1 MCIWFP
7 GVLSQA
13 GKPENGDLAMTGFR
27 SGFGMIIYI
36 LIFCGLVLE
45 KKQLGLEM

>member
-1 MCIWFP
+1 
-7 GVLSQA
+7 
-13 GKPENGDLAMTGFR
+13 MTGFR

-45 KKQLGLEM
+45 KKTSWAGDVAQISALA